1 MPTRKP
7 AVLSFRAVQ
16 TTLFRPL
23 SQSPPSWDRMPEA
36 VKTRVV
42 EALAQML
49 LRASGLV
56 AELEEGG
63 GDD

>member
-1 MPTRKP
+1 MP
-7 AVLSFRAVQ
+7 
-16 TTLFRPL
+16 
-23 SQSPPSWDRMPEA
+23 DA

-49 LRASGLV
+49 LRASGVV
-56 AELEEGG
+56 AEPEEA